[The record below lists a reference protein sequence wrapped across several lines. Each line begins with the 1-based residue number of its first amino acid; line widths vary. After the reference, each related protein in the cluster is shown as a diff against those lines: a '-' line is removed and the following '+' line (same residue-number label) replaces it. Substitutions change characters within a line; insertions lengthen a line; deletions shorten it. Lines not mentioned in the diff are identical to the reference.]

1 MTPFRWMN
9 YRRDRRVPKMSN
21 QNVGINIREKA
32 DLIWNIA
39 DHLRN
44 LYKPHE
50 YGEIVLPLTVI
61 KRFNDCLVP
70 TKEAVLAKNKFFDDA
85 GILMKEAGLKA
96 ASGYEFYNLSPFTF
110 ETLLNDPENIES
122 NFRAFLGGFSDNVQ
136 DVIENFEFMHQI
148 EKMAKSGVL
157 YNVLKAFNSERGYFG
172 PDKISSVDMGYV
184 FEELVRKFSE
194 SYGEEA
200 GAHFTARDIIYL
212 MTDILV
218 MDESLNDLDE
228 DEIKTVYD
236 MTMGTS
242 QMINCMEERL
252 KQLDATLEVDGYGQE
267 INSKTFAIAK
277 ADMII
282 KGGNANNMK
291 CGNTL
296 SNDLFSGY
304 EFDYIISNPPYGVK
318 WENEK
323 QAVMD
328 EAARGTAGRFAVG
341 TPGVEDGQMLFLLNG
356 LAKLKET
363 GRMAIIHS
371 GSPLFAGDAGS
382 GQSEIR
388 RHLLENDYLEAIIQL
403 PKDLFYNTGIATYIW
418 VVTKNKAPERKGRVQ
433 LVDASQAFEKL
444 RSSIGSKKV
453 ELTPAVRSLI
463 VQAYSKLVDTVE
475 ENEIAKVK
483 TKWFNNEA
491 FGFHQVTVERP
502 LRLKCQVTP
511 EGIELLQQETAF
523 MNLAT
528 SKKKGEAGEKEIEA
542 GREKQTL
549 LLQALAQ
556 ASDDAFMNRESFKDY
571 LMTLFNEVGY
581 KPNAPIWKSLVKV
594 FGTRCE
600 EADICYDSKGRPEAD
615 SELRDSEQIPL
626 TETIDDYM
634 DREVLPY
641 TSDAWVDETK
651 TKVGYEI
658 PFTRHFY
665 EYVPPRPSR
674 EILEGIMAMEESL
687 MQGLKELLGNE

>member
-1 MTPFRWMN
+1 MN
-9 YRRDRRVPKMSN
+9 ITNTGV
-21 QNVGINIREKA
+21 NIREKA

-50 YGEIVLPLTVI
+50 YGEIILPLTVI

-70 TKEAVLAKNKFFDDA
+70 TKAMVLEKNKSFDDA
-85 GILMKEAGLKA
+85 GILMKEAGLMA
-96 ASGYEFYNLSPFTF
+96 VSGYNFYNISPFTF
-110 ETLLNDPENIES
+110 ESLLNDPENIES

-212 MTDILV
+212 LTDVLV
-218 MDESLNDLDE
+218 MDESLNDMEE
-228 DEIKTVYD
+228 DEIKTIYD

-242 QMINCMEERL
+242 QMLVCMEERL
-252 KQLDATLEVDGYGQE
+252 KQLDADLEMDSYGQE
-267 INSKTFAIAK
+267 INPKTFAIAK

-328 EAARGTAGRFAVG
+328 EAARGTAGRFSVG
-341 TPGVEDGQMLFLLNG
+341 TPGIEDGQMLFLLNG

-388 RHLLENDYLEAIIQL
+388 RYLIENDYLEAIIQL

-418 VVTKNKAPERKGRVQ
+418 VVTKSKAAERKGRIQ

-463 VQAYSKLVDTVE
+463 IQAYSKLVDTVE

-511 EGIELLQQETAF
+511 EGIEALQQETAF
-523 MNLAT
+523 INLAT
-528 SKKKGEAGEKEIEA
+528 SKKKGEAGEREMEA

-556 ASDDAFMNRESFKDY
+556 ASTDVFMNRERFKAY
-571 LMTLFNEVGY
+571 LNELFAQVGY

-626 TETIDDYM
+626 TETMKDYM
-634 DREVLPY
+634 AREVLPY
-641 TSDAWVDETK
+641 TSDAWVDEAK
-651 TKVGYEI
+651 TKIGYEI

-665 EYVPPRPSR
+665 EYIPPRPSR
-674 EILEGIMAMEESL
+674 EILEGIMTMEESL
-687 MQGLKELLGNE
+687 MQGLKELLGDE